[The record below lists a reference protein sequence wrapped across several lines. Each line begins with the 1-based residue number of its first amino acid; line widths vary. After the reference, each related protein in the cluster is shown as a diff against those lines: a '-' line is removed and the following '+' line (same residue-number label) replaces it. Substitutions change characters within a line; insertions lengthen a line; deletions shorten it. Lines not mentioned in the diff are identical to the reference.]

1 MARHAACQVR
11 CARLC
16 AARARARR
24 GMLLRMQAGASLPAQ
39 RQPSPLPLSRWA
51 FQPLYRCNLGKRKIL
66 SRILFTFFFGR
77 NALHLRL
84 KSTHFY

>member
-39 RQPSPLPLSRWA
+39 RQPFLSLSA
-51 FQPLYRCNLGKRKIL
+51 LGFGQPLYRCNLGKRKIL
-66 SRILFTFFFGR
+66 SRILFTFFLVEMRFTSG
-77 NALHLRL
+77 
-84 KSTHFY
+84 